1 DSYGTTVPADGY
13 LGTSTTG
20 TLSVIDT
27 AQPSGTVASIAVGLH
42 PTALFAVN
50 DFAAIGAMGALRSHG
65 LTVGDD
71 VAVVGFND
79 TSLAAELPIPLS
91 SVRSPMLDIGRM
103 AVQLLKRVLDGEI
116 VKPVRLEPDLCVR
129 ESSA

>member
-1 DSYGTTVPADGY
+1 VDRWRSLGGDIADSDVVW
-13 LGTSTTG
+13 SRF
-20 TLSVIDT
+20 DT
-27 AQPSGTVASIAVGLH
+27 AGGREAAETILMNCK

-65 LTVGDD
+65 LTVGRD

-91 SVRSPMLDIGRM
+91 SVRSPMLDIGRT
-103 AVQLLKRVLDGEI
+103 AVQLFQRVLNGER
-116 VKPVRLEPDLCVR
+116 VEAVALKPTLCVR

>member
-1 DSYGTTVPADGY
+1 
-13 LGTSTTG
+13 
-20 TLSVIDT
+20 
-27 AQPSGTVASIAVGLH
+27 
-42 PTALFAVN
+42 VN

-65 LTVGDD
+65 LTVGRD

-91 SVRSPMLDIGRM
+91 SVRSPMLDIGRT
-103 AVQLLKRVLDGEI
+103 AVQLFQRVLNGER
-116 VKPVRLEPDLCVR
+116 VEAVALKPTLCVR